1 MPMTRRIFLRRSA
14 GTAATLTVGFLVGG
28 TLLAGGPGAALAQS
42 AEDLKRRGLAGEN
55 LNGFL
60 VARDS
65 SVNARVNAIN
75 AERSEV
81 YRQRAAQQG
90 VDAATIGQIYAR
102 EIIEASPAG
111 TWYQSSG
118 GQWVQK

>member
-1 MPMTRRIFLRRSA
+1 MPTTRRSFLLQSA
-14 GTAATLTVGFLVGG
+14 GTLAAGLALGGAVLT
-28 TLLAGGPGAALAQS
+28 GASRDAQAQS

-60 VARDS
+60 VARDA
-65 SVNARVNAIN
+65 SVEARVEAIN
-75 AERSEV
+75 AERSQV

-90 VDAATIGQIYAR
+90 VDANTIGQIYAQ
-102 EIIEASPAG
+102 EIIEASPPG

>member
-1 MPMTRRIFLRRSA
+1 MSMTRRTFLRQS
-14 GTAATLTVGFLVGG
+14 AATLATGLLVGG
-28 TLLAGGPGAALAQS
+28 TFLAGSSGPALAQS

-60 VARDS
+60 VARDA
-65 SVNARVNAIN
+65 SVTARVNAIN

-81 YRQRAAQQG
+81 YRQRAVQQG
-90 VDAATIGQIYAR
+90 VDAATIGQIYAQ
-102 EIIEASPAG
+102 EIIEASPPG

-118 GQWVQK
+118 GVWVQK